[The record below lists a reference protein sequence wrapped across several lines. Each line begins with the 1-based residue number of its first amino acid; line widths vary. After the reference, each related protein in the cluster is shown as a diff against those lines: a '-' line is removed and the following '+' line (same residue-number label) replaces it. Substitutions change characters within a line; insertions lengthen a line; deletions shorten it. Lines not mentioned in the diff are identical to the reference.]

1 MNTYGVSDMTRKQRK
16 AKQKA
21 AVRMIGYVRV
31 STDEQAEN
39 GVSLAAQRRKIRAQC
54 EAQGYELIR
63 IESDEGIS
71 GTVSPSQRPAL
82 SAALASI
89 EEGEADGLCCIKLDR
104 LGRRTRDILELADDA
119 DRNGWRLDVIQ
130 ERLDTGSPVGR
141 FVLTIFASLAELE
154 RDQIAL
160 RTQDAVDHVAKEGRA
175 RSRWTPYGFRN
186 QDGNFA
192 TRAGDKRPLVPH
204 SAEQK
209 AIRKLQR
216 LQNQGVSVRA
226 AVRKMGK
233 ALNPRTGKA
242 WTASS
247 IQSIF
252 KRLERW
258 DDIEL
263 KATG

>member
-1 MNTYGVSDMTRKQRK
+1 MTRKQRK
-16 AKQKA
+16 AKQKS
-21 AVRMIGYVRV
+21 AVRMIGYCRV
-31 STDEQAEN
+31 STDEQAER

-63 IESDEGIS
+63 IESDEGVS

-82 SAALASI
+82 SQALACI
-89 EEGEADGLCCIKLDR
+89 ENGEADGLCCIKLDR
-104 LGRRTRDILELADDA
+104 LSRRTRDILDLADDA

-130 ERLDTGSPVGR
+130 ERLDTGSPVGK
-141 FVLTIFASLAELE
+141 FTLTILAGLAELE

-160 RTQDAVDHVAKEGRA
+160 RTQDAVDHVAREGRA
-175 RSRWTPYGFRN
+175 RSRYTPYGYRN
-186 QDGNFA
+186 ADGGYE
-192 TRAGDKRPLVPH
+192 TIRGDKRPLVAH
-204 SAEQK
+204 FEEQK

-226 AVRKMGK
+226 AVHKMAK
-233 ALNPRTGKA
+233 MKNPRTDRP

-247 IQSIF
+247 IQSIY
-252 KRLERW
+252 KRLDRW

-263 KATG
+263 KATA